1 MLYSDIASVFDKVEG
16 TGSRLEM
23 TAILSELF
31 KTLDPTALKDVVHL
45 SQGKL
50 HPDFFPQKLGMS
62 DKLVLRAISLTS
74 GFSDAEVE
82 KLWVKEGDPGT
93 VAELLTKEKKQTA
106 LFSSPL
112 TVERVMKGLLQIES
126 SEGKDSQERKMK
138 LLANLLHDSG
148 PVEARYLC
156 RIVTGRM
163 RVGAGSMTILDAL
176 SSSFAD
182 KSDRP
187 EIERAFN
194 VTCDMGLVAETLA
207 SGGMDAIRNVH
218 VKVGNPLKVMLAERL
233 PSLDGIMERMEG
245 KCAMEY
251 KYDGIRVQAHI
262 SEEGVKLYS
271 RRLEDLTTNF
281 PDIANALKEAF
292 KGKEAIVEGE
302 CVSVDVKNGKML
314 PFQEVTHRRR
324 KHGMEDAVKD
334 YPVRIFLFDL
344 LLIDGEDTTLD
355 PYPKRRG
362 TLALSFKDSENI
374 AMSNMRLVSSTE
386 EANEFF
392 NDALAAGC
400 EGIMAKSV
408 SDSSVYRAGSRGFLW
423 IKYKKDYQSDLTDT
437 FDLAVVGAFY
447 GMGKRKGKYGALLM
461 ASYDQEL
468 QTYATIC
475 KLGTGFDDA
484 FLDSMPELLNRYK
497 SDQRPNNVNSKMV
510 PDVWFDPFVV
520 LEVTGAELSVSPIHT
535 AAEGVFKEDAGLGL
549 RFPRFTG
556 RVRNDKG
563 PEESTSVGEA
573 IEMYE
578 MQRNR

>member
-1 MLYSDIASVFDKVEG
+1 M
-16 TGSRLEM
+16 
-23 TAILSELF
+23 
-31 KTLDPTALKDVVHL
+31 
-45 SQGKL
+45 
-50 HPDFFPQKLGMS
+50 
-62 DKLVLRAISLTS
+62 
-74 GFSDAEVE
+74 
-82 KLWVKEGDPGT
+82 
-93 VAELLTKEKKQTA
+93 
-106 LFSSPL
+106 
-112 TVERVMKGLLQIES
+112 
-126 SEGKDSQERKMK
+126 
-138 LLANLLHDSG
+138 
-148 PVEARYLC
+148 
-156 RIVTGRM
+156 
-163 RVGAGSMTILDAL
+163 
-176 SSSFAD
+176 
-182 KSDRP
+182 
-187 EIERAFN
+187 
-194 VTCDMGLVAETLA
+194 
-207 SGGMDAIRNVH
+207 
-218 VKVGNPLKVMLAERL
+218 GNPLKVMLAERL
-233 PSLDGIMERMEG
+233 PSLEGIMERMEG

-262 SEEGVKLYS
+262 NEEGVKLYS
-271 RRLEDLTTNF
+271 RRLEDLTSNF
-281 PDIANALKEAF
+281 PDIARSLKEAF
-292 KGKEAIVEGE
+292 KGKEMIVEGE
-302 CVSVDVKNGKML
+302 CVSVDVKNGRML

-344 LLIDGEDTTLD
+344 LLLDGDDTTLM
-355 PYPKRRG
+355 PYLKRREM
-362 TLALSFKDSENI
+362 LASAFNDAENI
-374 AMSNMRLVSSTE
+374 VMSNMRIVTSVS

-392 NDALAAGC
+392 NDALSAGC

-408 SDSSVYRAGSRGFLW
+408 SDASIYRAGSRGFLW

-484 FLDSMPELLNRYK
+484 FLDSMPELLNKYK
-497 SDQRPNNVNSKMV
+497 SDQRPKNVDSKMI
-510 PDVWFDPFVV
+510 PDVWFDPSVV

-578 MQRNR
+578 MQRT